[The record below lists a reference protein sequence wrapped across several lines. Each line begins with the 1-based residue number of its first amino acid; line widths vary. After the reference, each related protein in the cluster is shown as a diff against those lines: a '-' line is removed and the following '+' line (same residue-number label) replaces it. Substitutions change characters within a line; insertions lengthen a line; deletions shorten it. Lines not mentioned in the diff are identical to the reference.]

1 MTTIDTPTPVTA
13 ERPPAVPLT
22 TSSRRAWIRPVARW
36 AAILLFAGL
45 FGFPL
50 YWLVTMSFKPL
61 AEWNPPGKVYWFP
74 DNGTL
79 SNYEAVLNIGSGPS
93 EEDGGEISVS
103 DLLGGGGGSA
113 TNTSNARPFF
123 KNSALA
129 AGVGTLIALAIGI
142 LTAYGI
148 ARFRAGGRM
157 LPFQI
162 LQLRMFPPI
171 AVIIP
176 LLFMWVY
183 LNIWD
188 TWYGLAILYG
198 AVTFP
203 FVVWLMRS
211 FFQEV
216 PREISEAAIVDG
228 CTQWG
233 AFFKAVLPQVKG
245 GLAATA
251 LFVFILNWSDFL
263 IALVMTQDN
272 AKTAPVF
279 LQSLQGGGT
288 GQQYGIQAALAMLLI
303 LPPAIFGLAINRY
316 LVRGLTFGAI
326 KR

>member
-1 MTTIDTPTPVTA
+1 MALQTTAAAA
-13 ERPPAVPLT
+13 EAARPAYADARASTWTRVKPFARILT
-22 TSSRRAWIRPVARW
+22 IVVLG
-36 AAILLFAGL
+36 AAFA
-45 FGFPL
+45 FPI
-50 YWLVTMSFKPL
+50 YWTVTMSFKPL
-61 AEWNPPGKVYWFP
+61 PEWNPPGKVFWWP
-74 DNGTL
+74 DNPTVQNYEKILGIEGEKASVFATSRSRSAIEPIVNSVVASVGGTL
-79 SNYEAVLNIGSGPS
+79 L
-93 EEDGGEISVS
+93 
-103 DLLGGGGGSA
+103 
-113 TNTSNARPFF
+113 
-123 KNSALA
+123 ALA
-129 AGVGTLIALAIGI
+129 VGIS
-142 LTAYGI
+142 TAYGI

-171 AVIIP
+171 AIVIP
-176 LLFMWVY
+176 LLFMFVEIDLWNREFFGW
-183 LNIWD
+183 LNL
-188 TWYGLAILYG
+188 GLILLYG

-263 IALVMTQDN
+263 IAKVMTQDTG
-272 AKTAPVF
+272 ATAPVY
-279 LQSLQGGGT
+279 LQSLQGGASGNE
-288 GQQYGIQAALAMLLI
+288 YGLQAALAMFLI
-303 LPPAIFGLAINRY
+303 LPPAIFGLAIQRY

>member
-1 MTTIDTPTPVTA
+1 MATAPATIEARRPLATPRAPA
-13 ERPPAVPLT
+13 LSRLRPAG
-22 TSSRRAWIRPVARW
+22 RAL
-36 AAILLFAGL
+36 AILLLGGA

-50 YWLVTMSFKPL
+50 YWTVTMAFKPVD
-61 AEWNPPGKVYWFP
+61 EWNPPGKVFWYP
-74 DNGTL
+74 HHPTV
-79 SNYEAVLNIGSGPS
+79 SNFTDILGLQPATSEFFTSQSQPAVGPIEHS
-93 EEDGGEISVS
+93 LI
-103 DLLGGGGGSA
+103 
-113 TNTSNARPFF
+113 
-123 KNSALA
+123 A
-129 AGVGTLIALAIGI
+129 AGIGTVVALLVGIFA
-142 LTAYGI
+142 AYGI
-148 ARFRAGGRM
+148 ARFRAGGRV

-171 AVIIP
+171 AIIIP

-183 LNIWD
+183 LGLFD
-188 TWYGLAILYG
+188 TLPGLIILYG

-233 AFFKAVLPQVKG
+233 AFFKAVLPQVRG

-263 IALVMTQDN
+263 IALVMTTPRTE
-272 AKTAPVF
+272 TAPVYLQA
-279 LQSLQGGGT
+279 LQSGAS
-288 GQQYGIQAALAMLLI
+288 GQEYGKQAALAMILI
-303 LPPAIFGLAINRY
+303 MPPAIFGLAIQRY

>member
-1 MTTIDTPTPVTA
+1 VLAIVFLA
-13 ERPPAVPLT
+13 AV
-22 TSSRRAWIRPVARW
+22 
-36 AAILLFAGL
+36 FA
-45 FGFPL
+45 FPL
-50 YWLVTMSFKPL
+50 YWVVTMSFKPL
-61 AEWNPPGKVYWFP
+61 PEWNPPGKVYWFP
-74 DNGTL
+74 ENPTLENYEKILGIGSTEGETVFATSRSRSALGYLQNSAVASVGGTL
-79 SNYEAVLNIGSGPS
+79 L
-93 EEDGGEISVS
+93 
-103 DLLGGGGGSA
+103 
-113 TNTSNARPFF
+113 
-123 KNSALA
+123 ALV
-129 AGVGTLIALAIGI
+129 VGIFV
-142 LTAYGI
+142 AYGI

-171 AVIIP
+171 AIVIP
-176 LLFMWVY
+176 LLFMFVQ
-183 LNIWD
+183 I
-188 TWYGLAILYG
+188 GLWNKYFFGWLPLGLIIIYG
-198 AVTFP
+198 AITFP

-263 IALVMTQDN
+263 IAKVMTQDTGN
-272 AKTAPVF
+272 TAPVY
-279 LQSLQGGGT
+279 LQSLQGGAAGNE
-288 GQQYGIQAALAMLLI
+288 YGLQAALAMILIIPPAVFGLLI
-303 LPPAIFGLAINRY
+303 QRY